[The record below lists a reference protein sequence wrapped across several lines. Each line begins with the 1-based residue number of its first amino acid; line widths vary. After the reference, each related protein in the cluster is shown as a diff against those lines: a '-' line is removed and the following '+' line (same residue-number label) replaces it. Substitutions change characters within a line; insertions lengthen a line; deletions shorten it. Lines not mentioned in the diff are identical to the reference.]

1 MKAKSKQSCRH
12 IHLGSPTAK
21 RNSYDVKFTTV
32 THAQSIF
39 KTLAVTSIGSLD
51 NSTPENSIPSKTVS
65 QSSRTGSPSS
75 GRLCLSLRTELH
87 CYIVQPRA
95 TDFRIASETHQSGDG
110 HLDDI
115 TIHVAMDYLAKNTLT
130 CSCLEEVVGQW
141 EATNHTCVHAYL
153 QRHTHA
159 IIDAYKH

>member
-1 MKAKSKQSCRH
+1 MALSRLTVLSPKFDLQTWSLVQCFGYWGYMNICTRLLAQDESKSKQSCRH

-75 GRLCLSLRTELH
+75 GRLCLSLRTEHIVCSTLLH
-87 CYIVQPRA
+87 CSTKSNRLS
-95 TDFRIASETHQSGDG
+95 D
-110 HLDDI
+110 
-115 TIHVAMDYLAKNTLT
+115 
-130 CSCLEEVVGQW
+130 CLRD
-141 EATNHTCVHAYL
+141 TSK
-153 QRHTHA
+153 R
-159 IIDAYKH
+159 